1 MRIMKIFPPG
11 SKNQQRVWTALVEDL
26 KIWDELQN
34 TRLTG
39 FARAID
45 QELNGA
51 WQFLQDLPGLKELAR
66 RKPKELLDAAFR
78 TGNLDEVLALKRAL
92 LDAGQDDAWD
102 MARFQFTKRLLD
114 EAFDPKRN
122 QFLPAQFNEAWQAGK
137 GQIRELLA
145 DDEVLLKNLED
156 FAIASET
163 AAKEFAE
170 LEPAI
175 GGRELTK
182 IRFMAPTA
190 LGTGALAFGL
200 ATGDVATASLG
211 GVPLGTSLIAAFGMQ
226 RPTGF
231 LRRWLGRTASE
242 ATPKLIG
249 RAAQLAAPRD
259 SEGFQP

>member
-1 MRIMKIFPPG
+1 M
-11 SKNQQRVWTALVEDL
+11 EDL
-26 KIWDELQN
+26 KIWENLQN
-34 TRLTG
+34 TRLRG
-39 FARAID
+39 FANAVDREINA
-45 QELNGA
+45 A
-51 WQFLQDLPGLKELAR
+51 WQFLQDLPGLKEISG

-78 TGNLDEVLALKRAL
+78 TGNFDELFAMKRAL
-92 LDAGQDDAWD
+92 IKAGQEDAWD

-114 EAFDPKRN
+114 EAFDPRRN

-170 LEPAI
+170 LEPAV

-182 IRFMAPTA
+182 IRFMVPTA

-200 ATGDVATASLG
+200 ATGDVVTASLG
-211 GVPLGTSLIAAFGMQ
+211 GVGVPLGTSLIAD
-226 RPTGF
+226 RLGF
-231 LRRWLGRTASE
+231 SADGWVV
-242 ATPKLIG
+242 P
-249 RAAQLAAPRD
+249 RAKPLP
-259 SEGFQP
+259 S